1 MLLGISCDDDLSV
14 AQTEN
19 PLAIN
24 QTAQASGAEK
34 QVCRNA

>member
-1 MLLGISCDDDLSV
+1 MQLGTSCDNDLSV

-19 PLAIN
+19 PLAIK